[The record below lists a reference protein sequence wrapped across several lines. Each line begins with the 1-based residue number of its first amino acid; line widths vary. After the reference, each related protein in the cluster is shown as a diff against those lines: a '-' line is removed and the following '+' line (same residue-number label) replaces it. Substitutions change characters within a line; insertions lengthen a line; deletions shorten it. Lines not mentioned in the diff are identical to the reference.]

1 VSNDGTQQHRVARA
15 RRGAAQAQQ
24 WSMAIMSTLACTV
37 CFAVWTEV
45 RRAEV
50 ISPRRS
56 LLASRVESTDHLLF
70 DFEPRSIQ

>member
-1 VSNDGTQQHRVARA
+1 MAPSSIALPAH
-15 RRGAAQAQQ
+15 GAAQLKTQQ
-24 WSMAIMSTLACTV
+24 WSMAIMSTLAFTV

-50 ISPRRS
+50 IGPLRS

-70 DFEPRSIQ
+70 DFESRSLP